1 MCVAPLAPQRPT
13 GRFLLTSSTC
23 WPGMFNPS
31 PVIPAGRR
39 PGSRITAEPESR
51 PILIGAGARV
61 QTELE
66 LEFYIR
72 RRGVPVTVRLPVN
85 VDSVWPGAPV

>member
-51 PILIGAGARV
+51 PMLIGTGARV

-66 LEFYIR
+66 LALDIR
-72 RRGVPVTVRLPVN
+72 RRGMPVTVPVYQ
-85 VDSVWPGAPV
+85 